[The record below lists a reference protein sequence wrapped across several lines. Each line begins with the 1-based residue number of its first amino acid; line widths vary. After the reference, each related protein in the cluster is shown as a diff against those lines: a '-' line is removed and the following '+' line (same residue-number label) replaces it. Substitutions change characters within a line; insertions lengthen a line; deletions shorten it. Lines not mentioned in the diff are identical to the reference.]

1 MGRSRKPLSTQVLR
15 GFESPSLRHFA
26 KIDIHIRGDVAQ
38 LGEHLVRNEGVGG
51 SSPLISTIILYQE
64 VVLDGEVAVP
74 CTCNP
79 L

>member
-1 MGRSRKPLSTQVLR
+1 MGRSRKPLSAQVLR
-15 GFESPSLRHFA
+15 GFESPSLRQFFLGPFYG
-26 KIDIHIRGDVAQ
+26 GDVAQ

-51 SSPLISTIILYQE
+51 SNPLISTSLFPHA

-74 CTCNP
+74 FTRNP

>member
-1 MGRSRKPLSTQVLR
+1 MGRSRKPLSAQALR
-15 GFESPSLRHFA
+15 GFESPSLRHIVV
-26 KIDIHIRGDVAQ
+26 KMQRGDVAQ

-51 SSPLISTIILYQE
+51 SSPLISTIFVCRE